1 MSLET
6 RFTRTA
12 LRRPVATV
20 IVALLLAAL
29 AIGVIVTRGRIDSN
43 VLNLLPQEFDSVAA
57 LKLYDQA
64 FSQANEITFA
74 LWDETGGSDLDGFA
88 EHFGEALRKE
98 PWVVRVMDRSP
109 METERGVEEIQL
121 LAVPLLLNLP
131 EADFA
136 EALRHLE
143 PEALATRLA
152 RKRAEIEAGSPR
164 AEMELQFDPLGVVIP
179 AMKPLASSFSPD
191 AGRPLASPDG
201 TLRVAIAVTN
211 QDGLDA
217 ETCQAMMRKVDDF
230 AARVR
235 ADWEGAAPQVLVT
248 GRTAYVAEMS
258 LGMKDDILWTVAGSV
273 AFIAGIFSLAFR
285 RLRPL
290 LAIFCVLALCCVGA
304 VASGVL
310 IFEELNVIT
319 MGVCAIMI
327 GISVDFGMIF
337 YGTYQTLRTQGV
349 AHQEAA
355 LQTVKLLGRGIFFGA
370 ATAACAFGTLLL
382 SGSPGFIQLGTLI
395 GLGVMLAAG
404 LMMTLFF
411 VLVGGAHQASGP
423 DFIFIAT
430 RHYLDRL
437 CRNPKPALL
446 FGVAALVL
454 LNLYAYAPVGRVTV
468 ESDPKSLE
476 PAGSRAGFALRK
488 ITEKLPAAG
497 VEPVLA
503 FIQTGDA
510 EQFYRQWDTARKR
523 WQHAQEEGLIG
534 KATTPAAFVLD
545 PERVDANARRLH
557 GMDFGAV
564 REAFARGLDHEG
576 FARESFEAAF
586 GLIRAL
592 ETLSRGDRSPVNWRQ
607 TLPASS
613 SWIFVLDRF
622 LSTVPNVGVAYLF
635 PNKTLASAQ
644 EQAQLREAVLGGGVE
659 ARLTGWSYV
668 MADLVPWAK
677 TRLMVLSLLMLGVI
691 TLVLAFL
698 YRAVV
703 PLLVL
708 LGSLALSVGMMI
720 AGLKLTGIPL
730 NLFNVLGFP
739 LVLGIGVDYG
749 IYTVLA
755 VRSRTGA
762 EELATVIKPIFL
774 SGVTT
779 IAGFG
784 SLVLATHPA
793 LKSLGLICA
802 LGVACCLFSTFFLV
816 LPAYLWRRGR

>member
-6 RFTRTA
+6 RFTRIA
-12 LRRPVATV
+12 LRRPVATL
-20 IVALLLAAL
+20 IAAFLLAAL
-29 AIGVIVTRGRIDSN
+29 AIGVIVSRGRIDSN
-43 VLNLLPQEFDSVAA
+43 VLNLLPQKFDSVQA

-64 FSQANEITFA
+64 FSQANEVTFA
-74 LWDETGGSDLDGFA
+74 LWDEKGETDLDGFS
-88 EHFGEALRKE
+88 EHFGEALRRE

-109 METERGVEEIQL
+109 METETGVAEIQL

-131 EADFA
+131 PEAFA
-136 EALRHLE
+136 AALKNLA
-143 PEALATRLA
+143 PEALTTRLA

-164 AEMELQFDPLGVVIP
+164 AEMELQFDPLGVVVP

-211 QDGLDA
+211 QNGLDA
-217 ETCQAMMRKVDDF
+217 DTCQAMMRQVDDF
-230 AARVR
+230 VTRVR
-235 ADWEGAAPQVLVT
+235 ASWEGQAPEVLVT

-273 AFIAGIFSLAFR
+273 IFISGIFSLAFR

-290 LAIFCVLALCCVGA
+290 LAIFVVLALCCLGA

-310 IFEELNVIT
+310 IFGELNVIT

-349 AHQEAA
+349 PHEQAA
-355 LQTVKLLGRGIFFGA
+355 LETVKLLGRGIFFGA
-370 ATAACAFGTLLL
+370 ATAACAFATLLL
-382 SGSPGFIQLGTLI
+382 SESPGFIQLGTLI
-395 GLGVMLAAG
+395 GLGVMLSAG

-411 VLVGGAHQASGP
+411 VLVGGAHRASGP

-446 FGVAALVL
+446 FGVAALAL
-454 LNLYAYAPVGRVTV
+454 LNLYAYGPVGKITV

-476 PAGSRAGFALRK
+476 PAGSRAGFALRT
-488 ITEKLPAAG
+488 ITGKLPAAG

-503 FIQTGDA
+503 FIQSKDA
-510 EQFYRQWDTARKR
+510 GAFYRQWHAARER
-523 WQHAQEEGLIG
+523 WEQAQAKGLIG
-534 KATTPAAFVLD
+534 KATTPAAFVPD
-545 PERVDANARRLH
+545 PARVEANLRQLH
-557 GMDFGAV
+557 GVDFGAA
-564 REAFARGLDHEG
+564 REAFARGLEHEG
-576 FARESFEAAF
+576 FARESFEPAF
-586 GLIRAL
+586 GLLGSL
-592 ETLSRGDRSPVNWRQ
+592 ETLSRGDLTPIDWRK
-607 TLPASS
+607 TLPTSS
-613 SWIFVLDRF
+613 SWVFVLDRF
-622 LSTVPNVGVAYLF
+622 LSTTPNVGVAYLF

-644 EQAQLREAVLGGGVE
+644 EQAQLREAALGEGVE
-659 ARLTGWSYV
+659 AHLTGWSYV
-668 MADLVPWAK
+668 MADLIPWAK
-677 TRLMVLSLLMLGVI
+677 TRLVMLSALMLGVI

-755 VRSRTGA
+755 VRSREGA
-762 EELATVIKPIFL
+762 AELATVIKPIFL
-774 SGVTT
+774 SGVMT

-784 SLVLATHPA
+784 SLMLATHPA
-793 LKSLGLICA
+793 LKSLGLVCA
-802 LGVACCLFSTFFLV
+802 LGVSCCLFSTFFFV